1 MIFSSGKH
9 GFKNQTDQRTSFIP
23 DFTLVFIDFGQFL
36 IVYSDFSQIGLVAS
50 FPVESVDPVRFLKP
64 YWEVTCTL
72 LTSHNNN

>member
-1 MIFSSGKH
+1 MVLKTKPIKEPVLFLILPC
-9 GFKNQTDQRTSFIP
+9 F
-23 DFTLVFIDFGQFL
+23 FIDFGQFF
-36 IVYSDFSQIGLVAS
+36 IVYSDFSQIGLMVG